1 MTDSTSIAYRVVPE
15 TGREPDPKPGPGPGP
30 ASPAPTVSVHGKS
43 ARVVRGRTKVELVC
57 GGGALASDCRGTL
70 TVRRRGKMPRQ
81 RIVLGRTAYAIQA
94 GETRR
99 VRLKLSKRAIRLLER
114 ARGNRLR
121 AEAIVTVLGGRGA
134 RLAIVLRLPAR

>member
-1 MTDSTSIAYRVVPE
+1 
-15 TGREPDPKPGPGPGP
+15 
-30 ASPAPTVSVHGKS
+30 
-43 ARVVRGRTKVELVC
+43 
-57 GGGALASDCRGTL
+57 
-70 TVRRRGKMPRQ
+70 MPRQ